1 MKGEIFERAKYIVPK
16 IVENIIKIAWKVILI
31 DEIAIEIVWGA
42 FNLFGLYITLRL
54 VKQILLIAEHMPL
67 EVKTS
72 LLELVEERV
81 GQRIMLTG
89 HLFEKGESQLWQIFK
104 IYHILEAEINVL
116 KSLIMDSRND
126 VMLYDNFIIEPDRTS
141 VHLPVPRMTE
151 VLKSSYCC

>member
-1 MKGEIFERAKYIVPK
+1 MKGEIFKRAKHIVSK
-16 IVENIIKIAWKVILI
+16 IVENTIKIAWKVILI
-31 DEIAIEIVWGA
+31 DELAIEIIWEA
-42 FNLFGLYITLRL
+42 FNLFGLYITLRI

-81 GQRIMLTG
+81 SQRMMLIG
-89 HLFEKGESQLWQIFK
+89 HLFEKGESQLWHIFK

-116 KSLIMDSRND
+116 KSIIMDSRND

-141 VHLPVPRMTE
+141 VHLPVPCMTE